1 MALGG
6 ACTPRRAW
14 AGGLAATVTRE
25 GQRPRAVALTACP
38 PPCRRREGV
47 EAVMGELGSAASLD
61 AVTRLLEELSRLH

>member
-1 MALGG
+1 M
-6 ACTPRRAW
+6 
-14 AGGLAATVTRE
+14 TRE